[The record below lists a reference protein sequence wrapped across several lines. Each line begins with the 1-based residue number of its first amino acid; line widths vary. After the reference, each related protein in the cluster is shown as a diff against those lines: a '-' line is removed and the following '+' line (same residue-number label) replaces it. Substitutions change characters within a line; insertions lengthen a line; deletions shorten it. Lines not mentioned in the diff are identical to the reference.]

1 MSLSLSGEKSF
12 VYSVFPDQLY
22 QTTSP
27 NLIVESTETSQSNG
41 QVEASNKTLLMT
53 LKKRL
58 DAAKGKWVDELPG
71 VLWAYRTTARRST
84 GISPFTL
91 TYGMEAI
98 IPTKIG
104 MPMLRTDMPKQLSR
118 KSIIKNL
125 DTVDELRK
133 AVAVRVAS
141 YHLRLA
147 NLYNIHVKP

>member
-1 MSLSLSGEKSF
+1 MSLSLSGEISF

-58 DAAKGKWVDELPG
+58 DATKGKWVDELPG